1 VSRFRDGHEAPLGP
15 PPEVLAQLDMSWERA
30 QEMCTG
36 ELELHFEVDR
46 ELGHVWAELRTAD
59 GAVAGTLTAS
69 EAVAIACGD
78 VEHGELEPV
87 PALAA
92 IAAA

>member
-1 VSRFRDGHEAPLGP
+1 MSRFRDSQIGLLGP
-15 PPEVLAQLDMSWERA
+15 PPEVLAQLDESWERA

-36 ELELHFEVDR
+36 SLELHFEVDSDLR
-46 ELGHVWAELRTAD
+46 QVWAELRTAD
-59 GAVAGTLTAS
+59 GTVAGTLTAS

-87 PALAA
+87 PTLAA
-92 IAAA
+92 

>member
-1 VSRFRDGHEAPLGP
+1 MSRFRDSHEAPFGP
-15 PPEVLAQLDMSWERA
+15 PPEVLAQLDESWERA

-36 ELELHFEVDR
+36 ALELHFEVDR
-46 ELGHVWAELRTAD
+46 DLGHVWAELRTAD

-87 PALAA
+87 PSLVALAA
-92 IAAA
+92 

>member
-1 VSRFRDGHEAPLGP
+1 VPRSRDSHVTPLGP
-15 PPEVLAQLDMSWERA
+15 PPEVLAQLDESWERA

-36 ELELHFEVDR
+36 SLELHFKIDR
-46 ELGHVWAELRTAD
+46 DLSQVWAELVTAD
-59 GAVAGTLTAS
+59 GTVAGTLTAS

-92 IAAA
+92 

>member
-1 VSRFRDGHEAPLGP
+1 
-15 PPEVLAQLDMSWERA
+15 
-30 QEMCTG
+30 MCTG

-46 ELGHVWAELRTAD
+46 ELGHVWAELRTPD
-59 GAVAGTLTAS
+59 GSIAGTLTAS

-92 IAAA
+92 